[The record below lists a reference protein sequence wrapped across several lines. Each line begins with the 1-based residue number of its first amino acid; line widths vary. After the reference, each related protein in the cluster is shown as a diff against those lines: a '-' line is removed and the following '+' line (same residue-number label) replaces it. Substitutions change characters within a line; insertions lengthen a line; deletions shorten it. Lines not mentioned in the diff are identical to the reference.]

1 MMLLARRTVV
11 KWMIATALIST
22 ILSACGSPTPSLM
35 LTETP
40 LEPTA
45 TVAPT
50 SEPLATFEQAPCPFN
65 VPEGSTV
72 ECGFVVVPE
81 DHANPSGATI
91 RLAVAVIRDQGDDH
105 QPDPVILLAGGPGE
119 KTVANTLGL
128 GQVLAPVHPNRDLIV
143 FDQRGVGLSEPALEC
158 PGFVEAL
165 FEILDEADSS
175 IATQTTFASLM
186 ACRDQLL
193 KNGINLDMYN
203 TIQNAADVNAI
214 RLALGYDQINL
225 YGGSYGSL
233 LAQAVMRDF
242 PQGIRSVAMNSV
254 LPLEKSFFIETSI
267 TASKALQRL
276 LDSCAADAAC
286 NSAYPGLQEEL
297 FEVIDRLNADPVQ
310 VTLTNPTDGQQYE
323 AVITGDTVLQNLFTF
338 LYISQ
343 IIPVL
348 PQAIHNV
355 YEGDVALMTQLS
367 STRLALL
374 DLTSRGMMLSVFC
387 SEDLIG
393 RTPEDQLN
401 VRASLPRQLVGSA
414 DPEDVIEYGPFGM
427 CANWPV
433 EEAGDWVKAP
443 VVSDIPVLVLEG
455 EFDPVTPPEY
465 GLLVAGYL
473 SNSYYFEFP
482 GVGHDVLANE
492 CAREIAGDFLADP
505 NHAPNASCM
514 AEMPGVVFDVP
525 REDEELVLESYTDE
539 ARGFQGVIPA
549 GWQEIQPANLVRG
562 KTALD
567 PAYFVLEGKPG
578 TAADLLADVLS
589 QLGMDPELDPI
600 SSEEVG
606 SFTWDFYAFELG
618 GNPVDLALAEG
629 GGKAYFVALISPP
642 EEHETLYQG
651 LFLPAVEAM
660 APLG

>member
-1 MMLLARRTVV
+1 MLLARRSIV
-11 KWMIATALIST
+11 KWMVATVLIST
-22 ILSACGSPTPSLM
+22 ILSACGTATPIPM
-35 LTETP
+35 PTETP
-40 LEPTA
+40 RESTA
-45 TVAPT
+45 TVVPT
-50 SEPLATFEQAPCPFN
+50 PEPSATFEGAPCPFD
-65 VPEGSTV
+65 VPEGSPV

-91 RLAVAVIRDQGDDH
+91 RIAVAVIRDQGEDH

-119 KTVANTLGL
+119 KTVANTLEL
-128 GQVLAPVHPNRDLIV
+128 GQVLAPIYPNRDLIV

-165 FEILDEADSS
+165 LEILDEADSS
-175 IATQTTFASLM
+175 VATQTTFASMM

-193 KNGINLDMYN
+193 EKGINLELYN
-203 TIQNAADVNAI
+203 TVQNAADVNAI
-214 RLALGYDQINL
+214 RLALGVDQINL

-233 LAQAVMRDF
+233 LAQAVIRDY

-254 LPLEKSFFIETSI
+254 LPVEKSFFIETSL

-286 NSAYPGLQEEL
+286 NQAYPGLQEEL
-297 FEVIDRLNADPVQ
+297 FEVIDRLNADPVL
-310 VTLTNPTDGQQYE
+310 VMLTHPTDGQQYE
-323 AVITGDTVLQNLFTF
+323 AVITGDTVLGNLFTF

-355 YEGDVALMTQLS
+355 YEGDVTLMTQLS

-374 DLTSRGMMLSVFC
+374 DLSSRGMMLSVLC

-393 RTPEDQLN
+393 RTPEDLLN
-401 VRASLPRQLVGSA
+401 IRATLPRQLVGST
-414 DPEDVIEYGPFGM
+414 DPEDVIEYGAFGM

-465 GLLVAGYL
+465 GQLVAGYL
-473 SNSYYFEFP
+473 SNSTYFEFP
-482 GVGHDVLANE
+482 GVGHDVLAIG
-492 CAREIAGDFLADP
+492 CAREIVGDFLADP
-505 NHAPNASCM
+505 NHAPDASCI
-514 AEMPGVVFDVP
+514 AEMPGFVFDVP
-525 REDEELVLESYTDE
+525 REAEELVLEAYTDE

-549 GWQEIQPANLVRG
+549 GWQELQPANLMRG
-562 KTALD
+562 KNALD
-567 PAYFVLEGKPG
+567 PAYFVLECQPV

-600 SSEEVG
+600 SKEEVG
-606 SFTWDFYAFELG
+606 SFTWDIYTFELG
-618 GNPVDLALAEG
+618 GNPVDLALAEE
-629 GGKAYFVALISPP
+629 GGKAYFVILISPP
-642 EEHETLYQG
+642 EEHETLYEG
-651 LFLPAVEAM
+651 LFLPAMEAM
-660 APLG
+660 APLE

>member
-1 MMLLARRTVV
+1 MLLARRTVL
-11 KWMIATALIST
+11 KWMITTVLIST
-22 ILSACGSPTPSLM
+22 ILSACGTATPSLM
-35 LTETP
+35 PTKTP
-40 LEPTA
+40 QESIA
-45 TVAPT
+45 AVVPT
-50 SEPLATFEQAPCPFN
+50 SEPSATYERAPCPFN
-65 VPEGSTV
+65 VPEGSLI
-72 ECGFVVVPE
+72 ECGYVGVPE
-81 DHANPSGATI
+81 DHANPSGAAI
-91 RLAVAVIRDQGDDH
+91 QLAVAVIRDQGDDH

-119 KTVANTLGL
+119 KTMANTMGL
-128 GQVLAPVHPNRDLIV
+128 GQILAPIYPNRDLIV
-143 FDQRGVGLSEPALEC
+143 FDQRGVGFSKPALEC
-158 PGFVEAL
+158 PEFVEAQ
-165 FEILDEADSS
+165 FEILDEVDSGKA
-175 IATQTTFASLM
+175 IQTTFASLM
-186 ACRDQLL
+186 TCRDQLL
-193 KNGINLDMYN
+193 KEGINLDMYN

-233 LAQAVMRDF
+233 LAQAVIRDY
-242 PQGIRSVAMNSV
+242 PQSIRSVAMNSV
-254 LPLEKSFFIETSI
+254 LPMEKSFFIETSI
-267 TASKALQRL
+267 TASKAMQRL

-286 NSAYPGLQEEL
+286 NRAYPGLQEEL

-310 VTLTNPTDGQQYE
+310 VTLTSPTDGQQYE
-323 AVITGDTVLQNLFTF
+323 ALITGDTVLGNLFTF

-355 YEGDVALMTQLS
+355 YEGDYALMTQLS

-393 RTPEDQLN
+393 RTPEDQLSI
-401 VRASLPRQLVGSA
+401 RASLPKQLVSST

-443 VVSDIPVLVLEG
+443 VVSDIPVLILEG

-465 GLLVAGYL
+465 GQLVAGYL

-482 GVGHDVLANE
+482 GVGHDVLAIG
-492 CAREIAGDFLADP
+492 CAREIVGDFLADP
-505 NHAPNASCM
+505 SNAPNASCIN
-514 AEMPGVVFDVP
+514 EMPGIVFDVP
-525 REDEELVLESYTDE
+525 REDAELVLEAYTDE

-549 GWQEIQPANLVRG
+549 GWQEVQPANLVRG

-589 QLGMDPELDPI
+589 QLGMDPELAPI
-600 SSEEVG
+600 SREEVG
-606 SFTWDFYAFELG
+606 RFTWDIYTFELG
-618 GNPVDLALAEG
+618 GNPVDLALAEE
-629 GGKAYFVALISPP
+629 GGKAYFVALVSPP
-642 EEHETLYQG
+642 EEHETFYES
-651 LFLPAVEAM
+651 LFLPALEAM
-660 APLG
+660 APLE

>member
-1 MMLLARRTVV
+1 MLRVRRAVHRWMATTV
-11 KWMIATALIST
+11 LISA
-22 ILSACGSPTPSLM
+22 ILSACGTATPSPIP
-35 LTETP
+35 TEVHP
-40 LEPTA
+40 KPTA
-45 TVAPT
+45 MIVPS
-50 SEPLATFEQAPCPFN
+50 SEPAATFEQAPCPFD
-65 VPEGSTV
+65 VPVGWSV
-72 ECGFVVVPE
+72 ECGFVVVLE
-81 DHANPSGATI
+81 DHTNPSDATI
-91 RLAVAVIRDQGDDH
+91 RLAVAVIRDKGENH

-119 KTVANTLGL
+119 KTVASALDL
-128 GQVLAPVHPNRDLIV
+128 AQVLAPIHPNRDLIV
-143 FDQRGVGLSEPALEC
+143 FDQRGVGFSEPALEC

-165 FEILDEADSS
+165 FEILDEVDPGKAS
-175 IATQTTFASLM
+175 QKTFESLM
-186 ACRDQLL
+186 LCRDQLL
-193 KNGINLDMYN
+193 SDEINLEMYN
-203 TIQNAADVNAI
+203 TTQNAADVNAI

-233 LAQAVMRDF
+233 LAQAVMRDY
-242 PQGIRSVAMNSV
+242 PQVIRSVAMNSV

-267 TASKALQRL
+267 TASKAMQHL

-286 NSAYPGLQEEL
+286 NNAYPDLQEEL

-323 AVITGDTVLQNLFTF
+323 AVITGDTVLGNLRTF

-348 PQAIHNV
+348 PQAIHAV
-355 YEGDVALMTQLS
+355 YEGDNTLMTQLS

-387 SEDLIG
+387 SEDLVG
-393 RTPEDQLN
+393 RTPEDLLA
-401 VRASLPRQLVGSA
+401 VYASLPRQLVGST

-433 EEAGDWVKAP
+433 EEAEDWVKAP
-443 VVSDIPVLVLEG
+443 VVSDIPVLILEG

-473 SNSYYFEFP
+473 RNSYYFEFP

-505 NHAPNASCM
+505 NNAPKASCI

-525 REDEELVLESYTDE
+525 REDEELVLVAYTDE

-549 GWQEIQPANLVRG
+549 GWQELQPANLVRG

-567 PAYFVLEGKPG
+567 PAYFVMEGKPG
-578 TAADLLADVLS
+578 TAADLLADLLS
-589 QLGMDPELDPI
+589 QLGMDPVLNPTL
-600 SSEEVG
+600 SEEHG
-606 SFTWDFYAFELG
+606 SITWDFYTFELG
-618 GNPVDLALAEG
+618 GNPVDLAIAEEE
-629 GGKAYFVALISPP
+629 GKAYFVALISPA
-642 EEHETLYQG
+642 EEHEALYQD
-651 LFLPAVEAM
+651 LFMPAVEAL